1 MLFVRKFIF
10 LISLLILLNL
20 TIACNAD
27 KSSADQPVN
36 KKPNSFFPHDRYDF
50 KSALEGEEVVHDF
63 IVQNKGTAPLVIEK
77 VKTG

>member
-50 KSALEGEEVVHDF
+50 KSAL
-63 IVQNKGTAPLVIEK
+63 
-77 VKTG
+77 